1 MAEAVDMADALA
13 AEALTAEVARLHDIK
28 SVMERLKVGRS
39 MVFELIA
46 SGELR
51 SVLVGRRRLVSE
63 AALCDFIER
72 IDARA

>member
-1 MAEAVDMADALA
+1 
-13 AEALTAEVARLHDIK
+13 
-28 SVMERLKVGRS
+28 MERLKVGRS